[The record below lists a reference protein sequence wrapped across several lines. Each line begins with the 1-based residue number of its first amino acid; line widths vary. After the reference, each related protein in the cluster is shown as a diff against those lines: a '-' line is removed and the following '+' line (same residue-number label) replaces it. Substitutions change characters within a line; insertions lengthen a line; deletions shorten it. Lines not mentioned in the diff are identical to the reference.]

1 MGVKEELKMGVK
13 VGVKMGVKVGEKVGE
28 KVEVNEPWLMEDNYV
43 ETVCRGELWKLDFS
57 SDSAE

>member
-43 ETVCRGELWKLDFS
+43 ETVCRGELWKLNFS

>member
-13 VGVKMGVKVGEKVGE
+13 VGV

>member
-13 VGVKMGVKVGEKVGE
+13 VGVKVEVKTGVKVGE

-43 ETVCRGELWKLDFS
+43 ETVCRGEL
-57 SDSAE
+57 

>member
-13 VGVKMGVKVGEKVGE
+13 VGVKVGVKMGVKVGE

-43 ETVCRGELWKLDFS
+43 ETVRRGELWKLDFS

>member
-1 MGVKEELKMGVK
+1 MGVK
-13 VGVKMGVKVGEKVGE
+13 VEVKMGVKVGE

>member
-1 MGVKEELKMGVK
+1 MGGK
-13 VGVKMGVKVGEKVGE
+13 VGGKVEE

-43 ETVCRGELWKLDFS
+43 ETVRRGELWKLDFS